1 MPPPLLDDRTITV
14 RKRSNATV
22 AEIPRWAVHLN
33 VDLWN
38 LPESS
43 PLHRTPK
50 ALDTE
55 AEAAAWLVRLD
66 ADDST
71 ATLASW
77 QQWLREDT
85 GHHAAFMRVERGWR
99 RSECLKS
106 LRPLDG
112 AVRLDLMDGFPGL
125 GPAARRTRAA
135 RRSAYAALAVA
146 VGAGALASLLV
157 LAGWH
162 FFTRLD

>member
-1 MPPPLLDDRTITV
+1 
-14 RKRSNATV
+14 
-22 AEIPRWAVHLN
+22 
-33 VDLWN
+33 
-38 LPESS
+38 
-43 PLHRTPK
+43 LHRTPK
-50 ALDTE
+50 ALHAE

-66 ADDST
+66 ADAST

-85 GHHAAFMRVERGWR
+85 GHHAAFVRVEKGWR

-112 AVRLDLMDGFPGL
+112 AVKLDLMDGFPGL
-125 GPAARRTRAA
+125 GPAARPTRAGRRTRAA
-135 RRSAYAALAVA
+135 RQSAYAALAVA